1 VRWLDTADPMTAFS
15 PDQSNEHLAN
25 SASPRRRFDPTW
37 GALLFALLFPSLT
50 AWIYFVVLANRPGA
64 PGGASYL
71 ALVTYAASKTIQF
84 AFPLAWVMLIERR
97 RVILTRPKPAG
108 LRLGLAFGLAV
119 MTLVFAA
126 YFGFLRLNPMLA
138 STPEKVLSRIKL
150 FHADTPLRYALLTLF
165 LAGVHSLL
173 EEYYWRWFVFGEL
186 RRLISPVAAIVVSSF
201 GFMAHHVILLWVYLP
216 GHFWE
221 AALPFSLCV
230 AGGGAAWAWLYQRT
244 GTLYAPWLSH
254 LLVDVAILAV
264 GYEMIFVTR

>member
-1 VRWLDTADPMTAFS
+1 MTAFS
-15 PDQSNEHLAN
+15 PEQSNEHPGK

-50 AWIYFVVLANRPGA
+50 AWIYFVVLANRPA
-64 PGGASYL
+64 ASGGASYL
-71 ALVTYAASKTIQF
+71 ALMTYAASKAVQF
-84 AFPLAWVMLIERR
+84 AFPLAWVALIQCR
-97 RVILTRPKPAG
+97 RVTITRPKPGG
-108 LRLGLAFGLAV
+108 LRQGLAFGLVV
-119 MTLVFAA
+119 MALIFAA
-126 YFGFLRLNPMLA
+126 YFGYFRSHRMLA
-138 STPEKVLSRIKL
+138 STPEKVLSRIQL

-186 RRLISPVAAIVVSSF
+186 RLLISPVAAIVVSSF

-264 GYEMIFVTR
+264 GYEMIFVPR

>member
-1 VRWLDTADPMTAFS
+1 MTAFN
-15 PDQSNEHLAN
+15 PEQSNEHLA
-25 SASPRRRFDPTW
+25 STAAPRRRFDPTW

-50 AWIYFVVLANRPGA
+50 AWIYFVVLANRPAA

-71 ALVTYAASKTIQF
+71 ALMTYASSKTVQF
-84 AFPLAWVMLIERR
+84 AFPLAWVTLIERR
-97 RVILTRPKPAG
+97 RITMARPKPAG
-108 LRLGLAFGLAV
+108 LRLGLAFGLTV
-119 MTLVFAA
+119 MALVFAA
-126 YFGFLRLNPMLA
+126 YFGFLRSNPMLA
-138 STPEKVLSRIKL
+138 ATPEKVLSRIKL

-186 RRLISPVAAIVVSSF
+186 RRLITPVAAIGVSSL

-216 GHFWE
+216 DYFWQ

-230 AGGGAAWAWLYQRT
+230 AGGGAAWAWLYHRT